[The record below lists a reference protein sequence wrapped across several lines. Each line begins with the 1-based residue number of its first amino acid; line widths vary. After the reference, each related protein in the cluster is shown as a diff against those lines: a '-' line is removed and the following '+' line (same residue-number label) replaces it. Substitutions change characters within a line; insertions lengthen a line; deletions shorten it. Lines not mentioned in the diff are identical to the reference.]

1 MNAAPAA
8 TLEWLKAFLVDNPYP
23 AFLALSL
30 FVNAVQFSL
39 YVRLQAA
46 RLEDW
51 KLLAPVSQEYLRLTD
66 SLRKRKPRR
75 NEDEPKG

>member
-1 MNAAPAA
+1 MPTG
-8 TLEWLKAFLVDNPYP
+8 TLEWLKAFLLDNPYP

-39 YVRLQAA
+39 YIRIQAA

-51 KLLAPVSQEYLRLTD
+51 KLLAPVSQEYLRLTERLHK
-66 SLRKRKPRR
+66 SKAKRSEAETK
-75 NEDEPKG
+75 E